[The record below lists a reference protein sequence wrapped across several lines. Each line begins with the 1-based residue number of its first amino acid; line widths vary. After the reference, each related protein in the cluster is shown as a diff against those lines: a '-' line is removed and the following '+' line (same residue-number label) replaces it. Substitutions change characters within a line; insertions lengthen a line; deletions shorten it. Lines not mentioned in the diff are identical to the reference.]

1 MGGYARAHRCLGGSC
16 CQFGSKS
23 TEPRRS
29 VSIAIHHAKGELC
42 FAANVLW
49 QEPGRQTV
57 VRQCACD
64 MRKRDACLGYT
75 PGLA

>member
-49 QEPGRQTV
+49 QEPGRRRRSSESVPVTCERGTHV
-57 VRQCACD
+57 LVTLLD
-64 MRKRDACLGYT
+64 
-75 PGLA
+75 